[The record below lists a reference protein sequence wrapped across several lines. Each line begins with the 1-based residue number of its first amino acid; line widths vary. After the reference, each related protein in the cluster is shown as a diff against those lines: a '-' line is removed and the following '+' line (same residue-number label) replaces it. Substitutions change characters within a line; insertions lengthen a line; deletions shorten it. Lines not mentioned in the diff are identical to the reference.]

1 MTTERVGESAQRAL
15 RGGTVF
21 GAPPTMS
28 HHIWALMTH
37 KMEMNQQQLCWHLKC
52 NSEAGLGWTS
62 RAATAVRVG
71 QAGSIGGAF
80 SCWRQI
86 TSTSP
91 SAQHFCYDFDI
102 LTARNTN
109 GNGFHNLGVA
119 NPVGPASESLFCSFT
134 AWWNPQNDFTPRDCG
149 LKSLPKKLYDKWHPR
164 HKLRRLL
171 KFWVWR
177 SIKHSLEC
185 LLMNASR

>member
-1 MTTERVGESAQRAL
+1 MQQWSWSRVNFSCGDCSP
-15 RGGTVF
+15 GGT
-21 GAPPTMS
+21 
-28 HHIWALMTH
+28 
-37 KMEMNQQQLCWHLKC
+37 
-52 NSEAGLGWTS
+52 S
-62 RAATAVRVG
+62 RFHWR
-71 QAGSIGGAF
+71 SLL
-80 SCWRQI
+80 CWRQI

-102 LTARNTN
+102 LTGRNTN

-149 LKSLPKKLYDKWHPR
+149 LKSLPKKSYDKWHPR

>member
-1 MTTERVGESAQRAL
+1 MPFFVRLQCDHTDDDRACRGVCPKGSSRRLCLQRTANDVASHMSFNDTWNGNEPAAVMLAFKMQQWSWSRVNFSCGDCSP
-15 RGGTVF
+15 GGT
-21 GAPPTMS
+21 
-28 HHIWALMTH
+28 
-37 KMEMNQQQLCWHLKC
+37 
-52 NSEAGLGWTS
+52 S
-62 RAATAVRVG
+62 RFHWR
-71 QAGSIGGAF
+71 SLL
-80 SCWRQI
+80 CWRQI

-149 LKSLPKKLYDKWHPR
+149 LKSLPKNRMINGIRAISSDGYWNSESDDQ
-164 HKLRRLL
+164 
-171 KFWVWR
+171 
-177 SIKHSLEC
+177 
-185 LLMNASR
+185 